1 MSAVDT
7 LLNIVNNQHLS
18 EYPFRYCVA
27 TNLKVPYTV
36 KNKIAHPN
44 ESRDFVDLDTL
55 IKCESLDKYDAI
67 GISVQCSN
75 ICAIDVDK
83 CFSKKF
89 DISSGDER
97 AKDVIQMFKD
107 KAYIEFSYSGKGLRI
122 LFLGQNIENYSDKY
136 YIKNTKTGC
145 EYYQPKNSARY
156 VTLTGRTIYDNSL
169 YLLRDMT
176 TVFEFLEKYMKKPVI
191 TEHKV
196 ENANDEKSLE
206 KLMKVVRKHYNLY
219 HTFQEMWFDDKH
231 YLVNDLSQ
239 ESDSDFRLLRYLYS
253 HITQDEELLRLVFEQ
268 STYFKSKD
276 EKHVKKWKAS
286 NYRYFHYMYQH
297 L

>member
-7 LLNIVNNQHLS
+7 LINIVNNQHLS
-18 EYPFRYCVA
+18 EYPFRYCLA
-27 TNLKVPYTV
+27 TDLKVPYTV

-44 ESRDFVDLDTL
+44 ISRDFVDLDTL
-55 IKCESLDKYDAI
+55 IQCNSLDKYDAI

-122 LFLGQNIENYSDKY
+122 LFLGENIDNYSDKY

-156 VTLTGRTIYDNSL
+156 VTLTGKCIHDNSL

-176 TVFEFLEKYMKKPVI
+176 LVYEFLEKYMKKPEIKEVKI
-191 TEHKV
+191 ANK
-196 ENANDEKSLE
+196 NDEKSLDA
-206 KLMKVVRKHYNLY
+206 LMKIVRKHYNL
-219 HTFQEMWFDDKH
+219 HHEFQELWFNEEH
-231 YLVNDLSQ
+231 YLINDLSQ
-239 ESDSDFRLLRYLYS
+239 ESDTDFKLLRYLYS
-253 HITQDEELLRLVFEQ
+253 HVTQDEELLRLVFEQ
-268 STYFKSKD
+268 SPYFKSKD
-276 EKHVKKWKAS
+276 LLHEKKWYNN
-286 NYRYFHYMYQH
+286 NYRYYKYMYQH

>member
-7 LLNIVNNQHLS
+7 LINIVNNQHLS
-18 EYPFRYCVA
+18 EYPFRYCLA
-27 TNLKVPYTV
+27 TDLKVPYTV

-44 ESRDFVDLDTL
+44 ISRDFVDLDTL
-55 IKCESLDKYDAI
+55 IQCNSLDKYDAI

-122 LFLGQNIENYSDKY
+122 LFLGENIDNYSDKY

-156 VTLTGRTIYDNSL
+156 VTLTGKCIHDNSL

-176 TVFEFLEKYMKKPVI
+176 LVYEFLEKYMKKPEIKEVKI
-191 TEHKV
+191 ANK
-196 ENANDEKSLE
+196 NDEKSLDA
-206 KLMKVVRKHYNLY
+206 LMKIVRKHYNL
-219 HTFQEMWFDDKH
+219 HHEFQELWFNEEH
-231 YLVNDLSQ
+231 YLINDLSQ
-239 ESDSDFRLLRYLYS
+239 ESDTDFKLLRYLYS
-253 HITQDEELLRLVFEQ
+253 HVTQDEELLRLVFEK
-268 STYFKSKD
+268 SPYFNTKD
-276 EKHVKKWKAS
+276 EKHKKKWNAS
-286 NYRYFHYMYQH
+286 NYRYFRYMYQH